1 MYLHIVIKTSDE
13 KFVSIGRYI
22 FLVKENKVSFLF
34 EAYIEYTMYV
44 YVADISSFIGNS
56 EKNIWPVL
64 LRYILTNNTILS
76 YMNVRML
83 F

>member
-1 MYLHIVIKTSDE
+1 
-13 KFVSIGRYI
+13 
-22 FLVKENKVSFLF
+22 
-34 EAYIEYTMYV
+34 MYV
-44 YVADISSFIGNS
+44 YVADISSFIGKS